1 MSATADGVIADG
13 SVPFVDLLSAEFA
26 ADPAEAM
33 ASARARS
40 WIVRT
45 VRGYEV
51 VSYAAC
57 RELSVDRR
65 LDGVGPDYYRRLGAS
80 DDVMWYA
87 TQASLPMIEEPRH
100 ARIRKA
106 LQHGFTRPYIEG
118 LRPRMRAIAERLVA
132 GMADRDPFDLVA
144 DFNDRYPIE
153 VLCALT
159 GVADE
164 DIDQFGTWTVDLGLL
179 AKFPLEPHLPRL
191 DAAIQG
197 LRAYFGA
204 LVEQRAPQPGSDF
217 VGRVITA
224 QQTTGAL
231 TEDELCGALLN
242 LLFAGHD
249 TTRYQFGTVVRL
261 LVENGYWDRLRQ
273 DPTLIP
279 GAVEEAMRLEPSLH
293 ILLRQVREE
302 LVYRDVVLPAGTLLI
317 LNAFAANRDP
327 GMFRAPGEFDPA
339 RPESGRHLTFGFGGR
354 MCLGHLLART
364 EMAEALQVLLDR
376 FPRLSRAGEA
386 ERSAGLSAMS
396 GVESLPLTAS
406 EPS

>member
-1 MSATADGVIADG
+1 MSAAAGEVIGED
-13 SVPFVDLLSAEFA
+13 SVPFVDLLSAEYA
-26 ADPAEAM
+26 ADPAAAM

-51 VSYAAC
+51 VSYPAC

-80 DDVMWYA
+80 EEVMWYA
-87 TQASLPMIEEPRH
+87 KQASLPMIEEPRH

-118 LRPRMRAIAERLVA
+118 LRPRMNAIAQRLVE
-132 GMADRDPFDLVA
+132 GITDRDVFDLVA

-153 VLCALT
+153 VLCALM
-159 GVADE
+159 GVPDE
-164 DIDQFGTWTVDLGLL
+164 DIARFGEWTLDLGLL
-179 AKFPLEPHLPRL
+179 AKFPLAPHLPRI
-191 DAAIQG
+191 DAAIRG
-197 LRAYFGA
+197 LRGYFGD
-204 LVEQRAPQPGSDF
+204 LVERRARQEEDDF
-217 VGRVITA
+217 VSRVVAA
-224 QQTTGAL
+224 QRVTGAL

-261 LVENGYWDRLRQ
+261 LVENGLWRRLQQ
-273 DPTLIP
+273 DAALIP

-293 ILLRQVREE
+293 VLLRQVRED
-302 LVYRDVVLPAGTLLI
+302 LVYGDAVVPAGTLLI
-317 LNAFAANRDP
+317 LNTFAANRDP
-327 GMFRAPGEFDPA
+327 AVFRDPGVFDPA
-339 RPESGRHLTFGFGGR
+339 RPEAGRHLTFGFGGR

-364 EMAEALQVLLDR
+364 EMAEALRVLLDC
-376 FPRLSRAGEA
+376 FPRLSAAGEPA
-386 ERSAGLSAMS
+386 RPAGLSAMS
-396 GVESLPLTAS
+396 GVDSLPLAARETA
-406 EPS
+406 